1 VSRPAAEGLA
11 GPALLYAGAPL
22 ALPRPLAEL
31 PGALVQ
37 ALEPLDPLGHV
48 ARPLGPGV
56 LSLDERLWFVLPR
69 CYRPPPGGE
78 APGAEAM
85 LLTLSVLA
93 RYRRERPQGAVLRRQ
108 DPLALVEAG
117 EPGGALDHLEAGLA
131 LWADWRE
138 RGPLVLAR
146 ARRSAVEPG
155 RTHWPATVRSGQP
168 VGSGG
173 QIFARQIRTRVRPDP
188 QNELARLHLST
199 VAEAARALGAPGPR
213 PPAEPG
219 APPLA
224 ILQRWR
230 ERCFADRQRRVLSL
244 LERYHRP
251 AGAGRLQGRDRVWGL
266 FAPEFEFVW
275 ERMLAVALGHEPA
288 RQGLTGRYRL
298 PGGALAPGLE
308 LRPDILVRL
317 ADPPGLLVLDAK
329 QYDYGSW
336 PQTADLTKQILY
348 RLLLSDRLQGD
359 VPLGRIGNAF
369 LFPSRRLPDGQPV
382 GLRGVHDLEHGSDP
396 ERPGRVVGLD
406 VDFERAARAYLTG
419 RRDQGLRR
427 QVAAAVMREMAI
439 GGAVL

>member
-1 VSRPAAEGLA
+1 MSRPAAEGLA

-219 APPLA
+219 APPRGSGGSPPRSWTRRSSGGSAASLTA
-224 ILQRWR
+224 SGGCSRSWSATTARRGRAASRAGTASGGCSPRSLSSSGSGCWRWR
-230 ERCFADRQRRVLSL
+230 WATS
-244 LERYHRP
+244 P
-251 AGAGRLQGRDRVWGL
+251 
-266 FAPEFEFVW
+266 
-275 ERMLAVALGHEPA
+275 PA
-288 RQGLTGRYRL
+288 RG
-298 PGGALAPGLE
+298 
-308 LRPDILVRL
+308 
-317 ADPPGLLVLDAK
+317 
-329 QYDYGSW
+329 
-336 PQTADLTKQILY
+336 
-348 RLLLSDRLQGD
+348 
-359 VPLGRIGNAF
+359 
-369 LFPSRRLPDGQPV
+369 
-382 GLRGVHDLEHGSDP
+382 
-396 ERPGRVVGLD
+396 
-406 VDFERAARAYLTG
+406 
-419 RRDQGLRR
+419 
-427 QVAAAVMREMAI
+427 
-439 GGAVL
+439 